1 MSFRFDTSVIEHLK
15 RRADEVR
22 APQTELAERYI
33 EEGLRRDQH
42 PLIYF
47 RDGAAGRRPALYGT
61 RLDVADVISTIRQNN
76 SSVEQAAEY
85 LEMPVEQAEA
95 ALRYYADFKEDVDD
109 WTAQT
114 EAVADRERARWE
126 RQQEALA

>member
-1 MSFRFDTSVIEHLK
+1 VSFRFDTDVIEHLK
-15 RRADEVR
+15 RRADEMG
-22 APQTELAERYI
+22 ASQTKLAERYI
-33 EEGLRRDQH
+33 EEGLRHDQH

-47 RDGAAGRRPALYGT
+47 RDGATGRRPALLGT
-61 RLDVADVISTIRQNN
+61 RLDVADVISTIRHSSN
-76 SSVEQAAEY
+76 SVEEAAEY
-85 LEMPVEQAEA
+85 LEMPIEQAEA

-109 WTAQT
+109 WTTRT